1 MKRIL
6 RKIFLGP
13 NGLRAGW
20 RLLIFFAIVVGLN
33 VVLQGV
39 VVLLAK
45 RWGLHEPAGLDPITA
60 SISDVLTLIS
70 TVVGTA
76 VMARIEHRKLADYGL
91 PGRNTFGREFRAG
104 SAFGFVSVTILILLI
119 YFAGGYSFGSIAL
132 HGSELVRLTALWV
145 LASLLIGFTEEF
157 LFRGYPQFTLATGI
171 GFWPAA
177 ALISFLFG
185 AAHYFTKPYE
195 HWTDWASTSLIAL
208 LLCLSLRRTGNLRFA
223 IGLHAAFDF
232 AAIFVYSAPNG
243 GQFAH
248 GRLLTASLEG
258 PDWLTGGPLGP
269 EASLLAFPVIA
280 MMFLVFERIYRRQFS
295 DR

>member
-1 MKRIL
+1 MGRIL
-6 RKIFLGP
+6 RNIFLGS

-20 RLLIFFAIVVGLN
+20 RLLIFLVIVLGLDAAIKTILVI
-33 VVLQGV
+33 
-39 VVLLAK
+39 AMR
-45 RWGLHEPAGLDPITA
+45 RWGLNEPAGLDPIA
-60 SISDVLTLIS
+60 LSVSDGITLLS
-70 TVVGTA
+70 TLAGTS
-76 VMARIEHRKLADYGL
+76 VMARIERRKLTEYGL
-91 PGRNTFGREFRAG
+91 PGRSTFGREFWFGAV
-104 SAFGFVSVTILILLI
+104 FGFISVTILIFLI
-119 YFAGGYSFGSIAL
+119 YFAGGYSFGSIAS
-132 HGSELVRLTALWV
+132 HGIVLARATMLWI
-145 LASLLIGFTEEF
+145 LASLFIGFTEEF
-157 LFRGYPQFTLATGI
+157 FFRGYPQFTLATGI

-195 HWTDWASTSLIAL
+195 RWTDWASTSLLAL
-208 LLCLSLRRTGNLRFA
+208 LLCLTLRRTGNLRFA

-248 GRLLTASLEG
+248 GRLLNASFQG

-269 EASLLAFPVIA
+269 EASLLVFPVIA
-280 MMFLVFERIYRRQFS
+280 LMFLVFERIYRRKFS